1 MHGVFPWLIALVP
14 AAFFVRGFRRDRRRV
29 SNAIWL
35 GVTVVV
41 SVMASTSALAG
52 YAFTLVIL
60 GVGVVLPIAL
70 IFNGLEMLRRESR
83 RLANLLS
90 FLAGVAIIVTD
101 ISFIVVAEGGMGPL
115 QTVLGIGVLIAGYV
129 GFFCTSILLYS
140 VLYAVTLRGAE
151 FSALIV
157 LGSRVIGNRVPKLL
171 ANRLDRAVELQRG
184 RQPKPVLVV
193 SGGQGPDET
202 TSEAE
207 AMRDYLV
214 GKGLSAEDIVV
225 ENKST
230 TTEQN
235 LRFST
240 QLLADRAVHGPVA
253 AVTNNYHAFRAAVT
267 ARRLGLPTEAVG
279 APTARYFLPSAF
291 LREVIALLRENK
303 LVHALLCGSM
313 IGLYLIFVY
322 LA

>member
-1 MHGVFPWLIALVP
+1 MILWLVALVP
-14 AAFFVRGFRRDRRRV
+14 AALFIRGFRRDWRQV
-29 SNAIWL
+29 SNAVWL
-35 GVTVVV
+35 GVTLVV
-41 SVMASTSALAG
+41 SLMANTSDLAG
-52 YAFTLVIL
+52 YAFALVML

-90 FLAGVAIIVTD
+90 FLAGVAIIGTD
-101 ISFIVVAEGGMGPL
+101 VAFIVVAQGGVGPVR
-115 QTVLGIGVLIAGYV
+115 TVLGIGVLIAGYV

-140 VLYAVTLRGAE
+140 VVYAMMLRGVE

-157 LGSRVIGNRVPKLL
+157 LGSRVIGDRVPRLL
-171 ANRLDRAVELQRG
+171 ANRLDRAAEIHRRQRS
-184 RQPKPVLVV
+184 KPVLIV
-193 SGGQGPDET
+193 SGGQGPDED

-214 GKGLSAEDIVV
+214 HKGLPDTAILIEDR
-225 ENKST
+225 ST
-230 TTEQN
+230 TTEEN

-240 QLLADRAVHGPVA
+240 QLLAGGEVRGPIA

-267 ARRLGLPTEAVG
+267 ARRLGLPAEAVG

-291 LREVIALLRENK
+291 LREVIALLRENQ
-303 LVHALLCGSM
+303 LAHAVICGSM
-313 IGLYLIFVY
+313 IGVY
-322 LA
+322 LLVVLLA